1 MHLETLSLPSGPPLS
16 STTEPAKISP
26 TKTKRTTSMES
37 DTDYGSGSSR
47 SSSLETTPST
57 KQENKYPLDRVPIG
71 RSRERTSESYVTK
84 SSTLERP
91 YKTSLTSSYD
101 YRREKHSES
110 VTAAALRSQT
120 LGRKSALDSTSYSSS
135 RLASSTLDRK
145 RPPSSR
151 IASSDVT
158 SLNPATLKSLEKLER
173 IKRRDHHRPLTPEPE
188 SPSVTQ
194 IKMLQLPER
203 QSRRKSEGNHPI
215 GHLIGHLTCT
225 PSTLPEEPDLSG
237 GKDTNTVESTREAN
251 IPQANEKPDAI
262 KKTPNIVV
270 ETAIEDTSTG
280 DLKAGSKDVVVKD
293 SVTTDSKE
301 TVVEEVSNKTA
312 DYKATGK
319 DDSIKDNSPNETK
332 DSVRTKEIGR
342 KEGLSRTMSQPPKSS
357 DDRRSKYKSST
368 DNVYTL
374 VSRSPIESAWG
385 SFRSE
390 KTTPL
395 IRAKT
400 KDDHSWRVTPTSD
413 SPRSTQRKYD
423 SPNTSRSNTPTSPPL
438 RKPDEV
444 KCEDS
449 LGSRSST
456 PTSPL
461 VKDTGKPLREGRSSP
476 KITYT
481 SVKIEERVTSPTTKA
496 TVVKETSEQIPIAS
510 ESPKVIVHRSTSP
523 TPPHS
528 TEVKIRTR
536 LTTSPARDHRRPKSR
551 DSEAMRAMKIEQRK
565 TPVLT
570 LEALEALD
578 SMLKCGTTNDNDA
591 LETCVEEEE
600 EVLPKKTS
608 ILKLEPTVET
618 PKKKVALDSKPLVVN
633 EPAMPSAVRKV
644 QLEDRRQTKSASTLG
659 DERDSLPVCPEAG
672 ETPSDTFSLS
682 MNSGLSPLSSKG
694 RFRHSFSG
702 GMSTSLS
709 MTDLSQIGKKESK
722 ARRVGR
728 SNSKRLIG
736 RSAIDSYVSDNR
748 TSPSRRGS
756 GSGSI
761 SVTNLQSSSSSTL
774 PAKMLSGRGIDY
786 KEKKTE
792 KTEKRFRLFK

>member
-1 MHLETLSLPSGPPLS
+1 
-16 STTEPAKISP
+16 
-26 TKTKRTTSMES
+26 MES

-91 YKTSLTSSYD
+91 YKASLTSSYD
-101 YRREKHSES
+101 SRREKHSES

-120 LGRKSALDSTSYSSS
+120 LGRKSALDSTSYSSP

-158 SLNPATLKSLEKLER
+158 SLNPATVKSLEKLER

-188 SPSVTQ
+188 SPRVTQ
-194 IKMLQLPER
+194 IKMLQSPER

-225 PSTLPEEPDLSG
+225 PSTLPEEPDLGG

-262 KKTPNIVV
+262 KNTPNIVV
-270 ETAIEDTSTG
+270 ESAIEDTG
-280 DLKAGSKDVVVKD
+280 DLKADSKDVVVKD

-319 DDSIKDNSPNETK
+319 DDSKDDSPNETE
-332 DSVRTKEIGR
+332 DSVRPKR
-342 KEGLSRTMSQPPKSS
+342 KEGLCRTMSQPPKSTSPS

-390 KTTPL
+390 KTTSL
-395 IRAKT
+395 LRAKT

-413 SPRSTQRKYD
+413 SPRSTQRKYV

-481 SVKIEERVTSPTTKA
+481 SVKIEEKIEERVTSPTTKA

-578 SMLKCGTTNDNDA
+578 SMLKCGITDDNDA

-600 EVLPKKTS
+600 EVLPTKTS
-608 ILKLEPTVET
+608 ILKLEPAVET
-618 PKKKVALDSKPLVVN
+618 PKKKVTLDSKPLVVN

-644 QLEDRRQTKSASTLG
+644 QLEDRRQTKSASTLS

-756 GSGSI
+756 GSSSGSGSI
-761 SVTNLQSSSSSTL
+761 SATNLQSSSSSTL
-774 PAKMLSGRGIDY
+774 PAKMLSGRGIDC
-786 KEKKTE
+786 KEK